1 MRVSS
6 NQSFSDGQFF
16 LQRRQQDLH
25 QQSSKIASQSRI
37 VNLRDDP
44 LAAARSTRYQSQ
56 ISRLNRFSQNI
67 DVVRGRLSVTEGYL
81 SEAVSVFQ
89 RVRELA
95 IQGASGT
102 IGKEQSMMLGEEVDQ
117 LLRELVA
124 IGNARGEDGKSLFAG
139 YNNSFSPFTVEI
151 ARLNNGREGIRS
163 VNYVGD
169 IGRSVASISDKSA
182 IDFTTPGN
190 YAFWAENQQIF
201 STLDATSYR
210 ATADGEFRLDGIS
223 INIKQGDNVFS
234 IIDKINSSE
243 APVRA
248 RLDPIRDSIV
258 LETTFPHQLWPED
271 IVGTVLS
278 DLGVLEYPSEG
289 NRVSSDLASSARVF
303 GGSAFEMVILVRDNL
318 FVGDLEQVGSAGIRG
333 IDQALDNVIS
343 TLAEV
348 GSKAN
353 RINLAQ
359 ERILFEL
366 PERIATNDLQVGLDL
381 AEAITDL
388 KSLETAHQAAL
399 QATARSLS
407 PSLMEFLR

>member
-1 MRVSS
+1 
-6 NQSFSDGQFF
+6 
-16 LQRRQQDLH
+16 
-25 QQSSKIASQSRI
+25 
-37 VNLRDDP
+37 
-44 LAAARSTRYQSQ
+44 
-56 ISRLNRFSQNI
+56 
-67 DVVRGRLSVTEGYL
+67 
-81 SEAVSVFQ
+81 
-89 RVRELA
+89 
-95 IQGASGT
+95 
-102 IGKEQSMMLGEEVDQ
+102 
-117 LLRELVA
+117 
-124 IGNARGEDGKSLFAG
+124 
-139 YNNSFSPFTVEI
+139 
-151 ARLNNGREGIRS
+151 
-163 VNYVGD
+163 
-169 IGRSVASISDKSA
+169 
-182 IDFTTPGN
+182 N

-248 RLDPIRDSIV
+248 RLDPVRDSIV

-318 FVGDLEQVGSAGIRG
+318 FVGDHEQVGSAGIRG

-366 PERIATNDLQVGLDL
+366 PERIATNDLQV
-381 AEAITDL
+381 
-388 KSLETAHQAAL
+388 
-399 QATARSLS
+399 
-407 PSLMEFLR
+407 